1 MSDASR
7 PSLSTS
13 TAVIKQGV
21 DIAPDLRSGLGLTV
35 VLALL
40 GTGSRLVIP
49 ILLRQIIDHGF
60 VGGSMR
66 TGFVTT
72 LCVAGLASV
81 FVSSVTLRLA
91 TARLGTR
98 AERGLFAMR
107 VRLFDHIHRLS
118 LADHNEE
125 KRGALVSR
133 ERVTL
138 KRSQGSSRGAVL
150 PCCSMGPR
158 CWSSQ

>member
-1 MSDASR
+1 MADDLR
-7 PSLSTS
+7 ETKSTS
-13 TAVIKQGV
+13 TAVIRQGV
-21 DIAPDLRSGLGLTV
+21 DIAPDLRSGLGFTV

-49 ILLRQIIDHGF
+49 ILLRQIIDNGF
-60 VGGSMR
+60 IEGEMR
-66 TGFVTT
+66 TTFVTT
-72 LCVAGLASV
+72 LCLLGLLSV
-81 FVSSVTLRLA
+81 LVSSVTLRMA

-125 KRGALVSR
+125 KRGALV
-133 ERVTL
+133 
-138 KRSQGSSRGAVL
+138 
-150 PCCSMGPR
+150 
-158 CWSSQ
+158 